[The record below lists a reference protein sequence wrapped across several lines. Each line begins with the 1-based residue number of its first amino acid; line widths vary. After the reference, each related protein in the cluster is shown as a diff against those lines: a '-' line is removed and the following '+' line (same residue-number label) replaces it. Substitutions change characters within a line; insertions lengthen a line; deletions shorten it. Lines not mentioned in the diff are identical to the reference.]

1 MAVSITEALN
11 IIDENI
17 TPVSTEIIPIEL
29 SVGRIMA
36 EDSIATFDLPRFDNS
51 AMDGYAVKC
60 VDADNTV
67 ISNEV
72 IYAGDNPQM
81 MLLPQKAI
89 KIMTG
94 APIPEGCEAIVPI
107 ENVSVEKDQVT
118 LPSNIKKNAHI
129 RRAGEDVK
137 SGTCYLQ
144 KGESVTAY
152 SIALLASQG
161 ITHLTVYRKIK
172 VAVFGTGDEL
182 RPHFEKIE
190 AHQLYNSNTPMFL
203 ARSKELGCEVRYV
216 PSSGDTMESLEASI
230 RSTLNADIIITSG
243 GMSMGDKDFTKE
255 AFTHLGMKLYFDK
268 VDIKP
273 GKPTAFGK
281 IGETAVINLP
291 GNPLAAMVNYEIFI
305 RTIIHKM
312 SGVNAHYH
320 AVIETEIKEDLMLRK
335 GKYTVTLGTFD
346 GITFMPIT
354 QQLPGMVSPM
364 QKADGMIITMPDT
377 GLLEKGKKVKMIPI
391 LWELRSCKQVYFFT
405 I

>member
-17 TPVSTEIIPIEL
+17 TAVSTEIIPIEL

-81 MLLPQKAI
+81 MLLPLKAI

-107 ENVSVEKDQVT
+107 ENVSVEQDQVT

-137 SGTCYLQ
+137 NGTCYLQ
-144 KGESVTAY
+144 KGKSVTAY

-346 GITFMPIT
+346 GTTFMPIT

-377 GLLEKGKKVKMIPI
+377 GLLEKGKQVKMIPI

>member
-1 MAVSITEALN
+1 
-11 IIDENI
+11 
-17 TPVSTEIIPIEL
+17 
-29 SVGRIMA
+29 
-36 EDSIATFDLPRFDNS
+36 
-51 AMDGYAVKC
+51 
-60 VDADNTV
+60 
-67 ISNEV
+67 
-72 IYAGDNPQM
+72 
-81 MLLPQKAI
+81 
-89 KIMTG
+89 
-94 APIPEGCEAIVPI
+94 
-107 ENVSVEKDQVT
+107 
-118 LPSNIKKNAHI
+118 
-129 RRAGEDVK
+129 
-137 SGTCYLQ
+137 
-144 KGESVTAY
+144 
-152 SIALLASQG
+152 
-161 ITHLTVYRKIK
+161 
-172 VAVFGTGDEL
+172 
-182 RPHFEKIE
+182 
-190 AHQLYNSNTPMFL
+190 
-203 ARSKELGCEVRYV
+203 
-216 PSSGDTMESLEASI
+216 
-230 RSTLNADIIITSG
+230 
-243 GMSMGDKDFTKE
+243 MSMGDKDFTKE

-273 GKPTAFGK
+273 GKPTVFGK

-377 GLLEKGKKVKMIPI
+377 GLLEKGKQVKMIPI